1 MRWKREML
9 LAALSFLLLLPFVV
23 YRLAKRAHSSRTWA
37 ATGLSF
43 GLVIS
48 PASLGLYI
56 LYAVP
61 YVGLVPGI
69 LGLISSLFHYV
80 PGFEAATALGLR
92 GTHVV
97 TAQENVTIELIN
109 GLFWGIVYGA
119 LGHVIDRWRG
129 PRGGGQGQQ
138 AHSAD

>member
-1 MRWKREML
+1 ML
-9 LAALSFLLLLPFVV
+9 AGLSLLLLLPFVV
-23 YRLAKRAHSSRTWA
+23 YRLAKRAHSSRTWTL
-37 ATGLSF
+37 TGLSF

-56 LYAVP
+56 LYIVP

-69 LGLISSLFHYV
+69 IGLVSSLIHGA

-97 TAQENVTIELIN
+97 NAQEAVTIDVIN

-119 LGHVIDRWRG
+119 LGHVKDFLDR
-129 PRGGGQGQQ
+129 
-138 AHSAD
+138 